1 MKSRYLLPAFILSY
15 RKEFMRFHE
24 KLYVG
29 QSIQH
34 VQHVR
39 HLLRIGAG
47 QFDIYLITVSKNSDQ
62 LDIFDSKY
70 LKDKR
75 HYDRKTLQ
83 IAGLAGSMGEA
94 YGLVEQMAK
103 DSCELG
109 VPGQLR
115 EYLYRT
121 DGSGKWKY

>member
-1 MKSRYLLPAFILSY
+1 
-15 RKEFMRFHE
+15 MRFHE

-29 QSIQH
+29 QSIRH

-47 QFDIYLITVSKNSDQ
+47 QFNIYLITTAANNEQ

-75 HYDRKTLQ
+75 HYDRKKLQ
-83 IAGLAGSMGEA
+83 IAGIAGSMGEA
-94 YGLVEQMAK
+94 YSLVEQMAQ
-103 DSCELG
+103 DSCAYG
-109 VPGQLR
+109 IPGQIR
-115 EYLYRT
+115 EYLHQT
-121 DGSGKWKY
+121 DRSGKWNY